1 MSDWVFDGLL
11 GTGLLLL
18 GWQTLISRDLFRSII
33 WFIVLGLLMTLCWAR
48 LAAPDVALAE
58 AAIGAGVT
66 GALLLSAYRALL
78 IDKPLH
84 NLNSVVAR
92 RRQATSWAVGLA
104 VFSTLLVGG
113 LSWALLNLPEA
124 GGDLGTL
131 VRSRLGESGVSNVVT
146 AVLLNFRGYDTLLEV
161 AVLLL
166 ALLGV
171 WTVHPRDKT
180 VSGAYPDFARHSP
193 LVGAWL
199 RLLAPL
205 IVLIGT
211 YLLWAGAHAPGGAFQ
226 AGAVLAALGVM
237 LYLSGRLTPT
247 PTANFA
253 LRLLLVLG
261 PGVFSLIAL
270 AVMAWGGA
278 LLEYPSNWAGLLIL
292 AVETGL
298 TTSIAVTLVLLVSG
312 SPGLKR
318 TRQ

>member
-1 MSDWVFDGLL
+1 
-11 GTGLLLL
+11 
-18 GWQTLISRDLFRSII
+18 
-33 WFIVLGLLMTLCWAR
+33 
-48 LAAPDVALAE
+48 
-58 AAIGAGVT
+58 
-66 GALLLSAYRALL
+66 
-78 IDKPLH
+78 
-84 NLNSVVAR
+84 
-92 RRQATSWAVGLA
+92 LA
-104 VFSTLLVGG
+104 VFSTIVVGG

-124 GGDLGTL
+124 GVDLGTL
-131 VRSRLGESGVSNVVT
+131 VRSRLAESGVSNVVT

-171 WTVHPRDKT
+171 WTVNYKDET
-180 VSGAYPDFARHSP
+180 VSEAYPDFAQHSP
-193 LVGAWL
+193 LVGAL
-199 RLLAPL
+199 LHLLAPL
-205 IVLIGT
+205 IVLIGA

-253 LRLLLVLG
+253 LRLLLIFG
-261 PGVFSLIAL
+261 PGAVSLIAL
-270 AVMAWGGA
+270 AVMGWGGA

-292 AVETGL
+292 AVEAGL

>member
-33 WFIVLGLLMTLCWAR
+33 WFVVLGLLMTLCWVR

-66 GALLLSAYRALL
+66 GALLLNAYRALL
-78 IDKPLH
+78 IDKPPRH
-84 NLNSVVAR
+84 PSSVVAR
-92 RRQATSWAVGLA
+92 HRQTTAWAVGLA
-104 VFSTLLVGG
+104 AFSTIVVGG
-113 LSWALLNLPEA
+113 ISWALLNLPQA
-124 GGDLGTL
+124 GVDLGTL
-131 VRSRLGESGVSNVVT
+131 VRSRLAESGVSNVVT

-171 WTVHPRDKT
+171 WTVHPKDET
-180 VSGAYPDFARHSP
+180 FSEASSDFAQNSP
-193 LVGAWL
+193 LVGAL
-199 RLLAPL
+199 LHLLAPL
-205 IVLIGT
+205 LVLIGA
-211 YLLWAGAHAPGGAFQ
+211 YLLWIGAYAPGGAFQ
-226 AGAVLAALGVM
+226 AGAVLAAFGVM

-247 PTANFA
+247 PTATFS
-253 LRLLLVLG
+253 LKLLLIFG

-270 AVMAWGGA
+270 AVMFWGGA
-278 LLEYPSNWAGLLIL
+278 LLEYPKDWASLLIL
-292 AVETGL
+292 AVETGV
-298 TTSIAVTLVLLVSG
+298 TISIAVTLVLLVSG

-318 TRQ
+318 TYQ

>member
-11 GTGLLLL
+11 GLGLLLL
-18 GWQTLISRDLFRSII
+18 SWQTLIGRDLFRSII

-66 GALLLSAYRALL
+66 GVLLLSAYRALL
-78 IDKPLH
+78 IDKPPRH
-84 NLNSVVAR
+84 PRSVVAR
-92 RRQATSWAVGLA
+92 RRQTTAWAVGLA
-104 VFSTLLVGG
+104 VFSTIVVGG
-113 LSWALLNLPEA
+113 LSWALLNLPQD
-124 GGDLGTL
+124 GVDLGTL
-131 VRSRLGESGVSNVVT
+131 VRSRLAESGVSNVVT

-171 WTVHPRDKT
+171 WTVHPKDET
-180 VSGAYPDFARHSP
+180 FSEASPDFAQDSP
-193 LVGAWL
+193 LVGAL
-199 RLLAPL
+199 LHLLAPL
-205 IVLIGT
+205 IVLIGA
-211 YLLWAGAHAPGGAFQ
+211 YLLWTGAYAPGGAFQ

-247 PTANFA
+247 PKANFS
-253 LRLLLVLG
+253 LRLLLICG

-270 AVMAWGGA
+270 AVMVWGGA
-278 LLEYPSNWAGLLIL
+278 LLEYPKDWASLLIL
-292 AVETGL
+292 AVETGV
-298 TTSIAVTLVLLVSG
+298 TISIAVTLVLLVSG

-318 TRQ
+318 TYQ